1 MKCKTCGKNSQS
13 DYCFIHKPRK
23 PLSSGKGLSKMS
35 SKLHKKLDKPLKQS
49 GIKPSLTTKKK
60 VSDGKSHQMKEF
72 FMAFWKNNKQHTCEV
87 CKKHLGN
94 EPRTYMFDHVLEKS
108 KYPELA
114 FVEENIMYLCL
125 ECHDEKTRGHHSDV
139 TTKKIEYLKAKYDK

>member
-1 MKCKTCGKNSQS
+1 MKCKACGKNADSEL
-13 DYCFIHKPRK
+13 CFKCKPRK
-23 PLSSGKGLSKMS
+23 PLSSGKGLSKKS
-35 SKLHKKLDKPLKQS
+35 SKPHKKLDKPS
-49 GIKPSLTTKKK
+49 E
-60 VSDGKSHQMKEF
+60 MKEF
-72 FMAFWKNNKQHTCEV
+72 FMDFWKNNKQHTCEV
-87 CKKHLGN
+87 CSKHLGN

-139 TTKKIEYLKAKYDK
+139 TTKRIKYLKTKFNIQ

>member
-23 PLSSGKGLSKMS
+23 PLSSGKGLSKKS
-35 SKLHKKLDKPLKQS
+35 SKPPEKLDKPS
-49 GIKPSLTTKKK
+49 E
-60 VSDGKSHQMKEF
+60 MKEF
-72 FMAFWKNNKQHTCEV
+72 FMDFWKNNKQHTCEV
-87 CKKHLGN
+87 CSKHLGD

-139 TTKKIEYLKAKYDK
+139 TIKRIEYLKAKYERT

>member
-23 PLSSGKGLSKMS
+23 PLSSGKGLSKKS
-35 SKLHKKLDKPLKQS
+35 SKTHKKLDKPS
-49 GIKPSLTTKKK
+49 E
-60 VSDGKSHQMKEF
+60 MKEF
-72 FMAFWKNNKQHTCEV
+72 FMDFWKNNKQHTCEV
-87 CKKHLGN
+87 CSKHLGN

-125 ECHDEKTRGHHSDV
+125 ECHDEKTRGHHSEV
-139 TTKKIEYLKAKYDK
+139 TIKRIEYLKAKYERT

>member
-13 DYCFIHKPRK
+13 DYCFAHKPRK

-35 SKLHKKLDKPLKQS
+35 SKPQKKLDKPS
-49 GIKPSLTTKKK
+49 E
-60 VSDGKSHQMKEF
+60 MKEF
-72 FMAFWKNNKQHTCEV
+72 FMDFWKNNKQHTCEV
-87 CKKHLGN
+87 CSKHLGD

-114 FVEENIMYLCL
+114 FVKENIMYLCL

-139 TTKKIEYLKAKYDK
+139 TIKRIEYLKAKYDK

>member
-13 DYCFIHKPRK
+13 DYCFIHNPRK
-23 PLSSGKGLSKMS
+23 PLSSGKGLSKKS
-35 SKLHKKLDKPLKQS
+35 SKTQLDKPS
-49 GIKPSLTTKKK
+49 E
-60 VSDGKSHQMKEF
+60 MKEF
-72 FMAFWKNNKQHTCEV
+72 FMDFWKNNKQHTCEV
-87 CKKHLGN
+87 CSKHLGN

-125 ECHDEKTRGHHSDV
+125 ECHDEKTRGHHSEV
-139 TTKKIEYLKAKYDK
+139 TIKRIEYLKAKYERT

>member
-23 PLSSGKGLSKMS
+23 PLSSGKGLSKKS
-35 SKLHKKLDKPLKQS
+35 SKLQEKLDKPS
-49 GIKPSLTTKKK
+49 E
-60 VSDGKSHQMKEF
+60 MKEF
-72 FMAFWKNNKQHTCEV
+72 FMDFWKNNKQHTCEV
-87 CKKHLGN
+87 CSKHLGN

-139 TTKKIEYLKAKYDK
+139 TTKRIEYLKAKYERT

>member
-23 PLSSGKGLSKMS
+23 PLSSGKGLSKKS
-35 SKLHKKLDKPLKQS
+35 SKTHKKLDKPS
-49 GIKPSLTTKKK
+49 E
-60 VSDGKSHQMKEF
+60 MKEF
-72 FMAFWKNNKQHTCEV
+72 FMDFWKNNKQHTCEV
-87 CKKHLGN
+87 CNKHLGN
-94 EPRTYMFDHVLEKS
+94 EPLTYMFDHVLEKS

-139 TTKKIEYLKAKYDK
+139 TTKRIKYLKTKFNIQ

>member
-23 PLSSGKGLSKMS
+23 PLSSGKGLSKKS
-35 SKLHKKLDKPLKQS
+35 SKPSEKLDKS
-49 GIKPSLTTKKK
+49 SLMR
-60 VSDGKSHQMKEF
+60 QF
-72 FMAFWKNNKQHTCEV
+72 FMRFWKENKQHVCEV
-87 CKKHLGN
+87 CNKHLGD

-125 ECHDEKTRGHHSDV
+125 GCHDEKTRGHHSDV
-139 TTKKIEYLKAKYDK
+139 TTKRIKYLKTKFNI